1 MNRQNATAGLGLA
14 GLLVLASF
22 TNYVAIAEAGEFGRL
37 VDGKGAEATYYA
49 CTGCHS
55 DMLVA
60 QQGLSRER
68 WDELIDWM
76 IEEQGMAE
84 IERGERELI
93 LDYLSRNY
101 GPDRPNF
108 PLK

>member
-1 MNRQNATAGLGLA
+1 MVRKYAIAGLASA
-14 GLLVLASF
+14 GLIILATS
-22 TNYVAIAEAGEFGRL
+22 TGQIAHAGEFGHL
-37 VDGKGAEATYYA
+37 VDGKGAEETYYA

-68 WDELIDWM
+68 WNELIDWM
-76 IEEQGMAE
+76 IDEQGMPE
-84 IERGERELI
+84 IESEERELI
-93 LDYLSRNY
+93 LEYLSTNY

-108 PLK
+108 PLR

>member
-1 MNRQNATAGLGLA
+1 MIGKAFLAAFAGALFIATS
-14 GLLVLASF
+14 AS
-22 TNYVAIAEAGEFGRL
+22 AGEYGRF
-37 VDGKGAEATYYA
+37 VDGKGAEETYYA

-55 DMLVA
+55 EMLVV

-76 IEEQGMAE
+76 IDEQGMPE
-84 IERGERELI
+84 LDQDEREVI
-93 LDYLSRNY
+93 LDYLSKNY

-108 PLK
+108 PRP

>member
-1 MNRQNATAGLGLA
+1 MVRKTFLAAVAGA
-14 GLLVLASF
+14 LVFAMS
-22 TNYVAIAEAGEFGRL
+22 ADAGEFGRL
-37 VDGKGAEATYYA
+37 VDGKGAEETYYA

-60 QQGLSRER
+60 QQGLTRER
-68 WDELIDWM
+68 WNELIDWM
-76 IEEQGMAE
+76 IDEQGMPE
-84 IERGERELI
+84 LEPEERKLI
-93 LDYLSRNY
+93 LDYLAKNY